1 MAVPNTLKFHY
12 VKACR
17 MNKLS
22 LLERSDGDFN
32 VANIYPTPETD
43 NDSGINHINGDEID
57 ICVDDEKCF
66 SLLVHG

>member
-1 MAVPNTLKFHY
+1 MAVPHTLKFHY

-17 MNKLS
+17 MNKTS

>member
-1 MAVPNTLKFHY
+1 
-12 VKACR
+12 

-57 ICVDDEKCF
+57 ICVDDEVFFFVGAWVVVIYEQGLK
-66 SLLVHG
+66 

>member
-1 MAVPNTLKFHY
+1 
-12 VKACR
+12 
-17 MNKLS
+17 MNKIS